1 MSKDS
6 GIVPKTVLDVRIITV
21 ALLIKNL
28 LATKKKKKKKRVF
41 RKMFCGVQAVGFIL
55 LVIGF
60 DIPFVRSIIN
70 FIHHKRVLNFFL
82 PCDHG
87 F

>member
-1 MSKDS
+1 
-6 GIVPKTVLDVRIITV
+6 
-21 ALLIKNL
+21 
-28 LATKKKKKKKRVF
+28 
-41 RKMFCGVQAVGFIL
+41 MFCGVQAVGFIL
-55 LVIGF
+55 LVIEL